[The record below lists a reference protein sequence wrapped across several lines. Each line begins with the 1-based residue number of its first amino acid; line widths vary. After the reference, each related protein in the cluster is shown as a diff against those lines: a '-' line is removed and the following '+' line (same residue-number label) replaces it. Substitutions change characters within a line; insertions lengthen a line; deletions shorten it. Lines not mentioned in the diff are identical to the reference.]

1 MILYTS
7 NTENYRISME
17 FKRKVYDKLLKWKK
31 RSGGRTSV
39 LIEGARRVG
48 KSTVAES
55 FARNEYK
62 SYIIID
68 FANASKRILDA
79 FEYLYDIDLFYQN
92 LLINFPVRMYPRKSL
107 IIFDE
112 VQRFPKARESTK
124 YLVKDGRYDI
134 ISTGSLISIK
144 ENVENIVIP
153 SEEEKIRMYPM
164 DFEEFIWAEG
174 AENLWNHIID
184 CYQKRTAPD
193 RAVHEMAMRIFREYM
208 LVGGMPQAV
217 NAFFSNHRDF
227 NAADI
232 EKRNILNLYRDDI
245 RKTAKKYSSKVS
257 AVFEHIPAALSKHEK
272 RIVLS
277 EIDDN
282 GRFSKYDE
290 PLYWLED
297 SMICNLCYL
306 CNDPSVGFAL
316 NIDESRVKAYLCDTG
331 LLVSLAFSENE
342 LSDNTLYNAIMNDK
356 LSLNEGMLYE
366 NVIAQMIT
374 AKGRKLYYYT
384 HYSTEKKRND
394 IEIDF
399 LLSNES
405 KLNFK
410 IFPVEVKSSKNYT
423 TTSLDAFKNRFKIR
437 IAKAIIIH
445 PKNCSFSDEM
455 DKYPPYMIPLMFS

>member
-1 MILYTS
+1 M
-7 NTENYRISME
+7 
-17 FKRKVYDKLLKWKK
+17 V
-31 RSGGRTSV
+31 
-39 LIEGARRVG
+39 
-48 KSTVAES
+48 
-55 FARNEYK
+55 
-62 SYIIID
+62 
-68 FANASKRILDA
+68 
-79 FEYLYDIDLFYQN
+79 
-92 LLINFPVRMYPRKSL
+92 
-107 IIFDE
+107 
-112 VQRFPKARESTK
+112 TK
-124 YLVKDGRYDI
+124 N
-134 ISTGSLISIK
+134 TGSLISIK

-184 CYQKRTAPD
+184 CYQKRIAPD
-193 RAVHEMAMRIFREYM
+193 RAVHEMAMRILREYM

-232 EKRNILNLYRDDI
+232 EKRNILNLYLDDI

-290 PLYWLED
+290 PLFWLED

-356 LSLNEGMLYE
+356 HSLNEGMIYE

-423 TTSLDAFKNRFKIR
+423 TTSLDAFKNRFNIR
-437 IAKAIIIH
+437 IAKYIIIH

>member
-1 MILYTS
+1 
-7 NTENYRISME
+7 ME
-17 FKRKVYDKLLKWKK
+17 FKRKVYDKLIKWKK

-107 IIFDE
+107 IIFGE

-217 NAFFSNHRDF
+217 DAFFSNHRDF

-257 AVFEHIPAALSKHEK
+257 AVFEHIPAVLSKHEK
-272 RIVLS
+272 RIVIS

-290 PLYWLED
+290 PLFWLED

-342 LSDNTLYNAIMNDK
+342 LSDNTLYNAIMNGK

-410 IFPVEVKSSKNYT
+410 IYPVEVKSSKNYT
-423 TTSLDAFKNRFKIR
+423 ATSLDAFKNRFKIR
-437 IAKAIIIH
+437 IAKSIIIH

-455 DKYPPYMIPLMFS
+455 DKYPPYMVPLLFS

>member
-1 MILYTS
+1 
-7 NTENYRISME
+7 
-17 FKRKVYDKLLKWKK
+17 
-31 RSGGRTSV
+31 
-39 LIEGARRVG
+39 
-48 KSTVAES
+48 
-55 FARNEYK
+55 
-62 SYIIID
+62 
-68 FANASKRILDA
+68 
-79 FEYLYDIDLFYQN
+79 
-92 LLINFPVRMYPRKSL
+92 
-107 IIFDE
+107 
-112 VQRFPKARESTK
+112 
-124 YLVKDGRYDI
+124 
-134 ISTGSLISIK
+134 
-144 ENVENIVIP
+144 
-153 SEEEKIRMYPM
+153 MYPM

-174 AENLWNHIID
+174 AENLWNHISD
-184 CYQKRTAPD
+184 CYQKRTVPD
-193 RAVHEMAMRIFREYM
+193 RTVHEMAMRIFREYM

-245 RKTAKKYSSKVS
+245 RKAAKKYSSKVS

-342 LSDNTLYNAIMNDK
+342 LSDNTLYNAIMNGK

-423 TTSLDAFKNRFKIR
+423 TTSLDAFKNRFKMR
-437 IAKAIIIH
+437 IAKSIIIH

-455 DKYPPYMIPLMFS
+455 DKYPPHMVPLLFS

>member
-1 MILYTS
+1 
-7 NTENYRISME
+7 
-17 FKRKVYDKLLKWKK
+17 
-31 RSGGRTSV
+31 
-39 LIEGARRVG
+39 
-48 KSTVAES
+48 
-55 FARNEYK
+55 
-62 SYIIID
+62 
-68 FANASKRILDA
+68 
-79 FEYLYDIDLFYQN
+79 
-92 LLINFPVRMYPRKSL
+92 
-107 IIFDE
+107 
-112 VQRFPKARESTK
+112 
-124 YLVKDGRYDI
+124 
-134 ISTGSLISIK
+134 
-144 ENVENIVIP
+144 
-153 SEEEKIRMYPM
+153 
-164 DFEEFIWAEG
+164 
-174 AENLWNHIID
+174 
-184 CYQKRTAPD
+184 
-193 RAVHEMAMRIFREYM
+193 M

-217 NAFFSNHRDF
+217 NAFFSNRRVF
-227 NAADI
+227 NDKKK
-232 EKRNILNLYRDDI
+232 EKRNILNLYLDDI

-290 PLYWLED
+290 PLFWLED

-423 TTSLDAFKNRFKIR
+423 TTSLDAFKNRFNIR
-437 IAKAIIIH
+437 IAKYIIIH

-455 DKYPPYMIPLMFS
+455 DKYPPYMVPLLFS